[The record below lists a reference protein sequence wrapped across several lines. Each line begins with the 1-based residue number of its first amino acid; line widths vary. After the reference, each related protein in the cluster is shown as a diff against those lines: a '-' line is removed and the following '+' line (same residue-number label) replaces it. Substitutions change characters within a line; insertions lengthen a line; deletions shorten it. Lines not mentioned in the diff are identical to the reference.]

1 MCGNHTANSILK
13 FWHHVKT
20 LPAFQHHDLV
30 NSLSDDQLKKTI
42 PFTVHAD
49 GCEFFSDQEFFAVSW
64 SSSLGAA
71 GAIKDVLLTKFP
83 ILVIAESH
91 MLDDKVR
98 EGVNQV
104 TAELVAWSLECAAS
118 GKYPTSGFRGRPFE
132 KGTYRAAL
140 AGQPL
145 AGEYRMAYFT
155 FKADLKARKECHLF
169 KNYYLCKR
177 MCDRCAAIQPKCP
190 ADTNHPMVFKD
201 MRPTAPYR
209 TTTVSHAEYL
219 RTASRISPWAVVK
232 GWSLETTSFDLM
244 HMIFLG
250 IARDYVPS
258 CLKILRLMGYHYEP
272 GETDEEF
279 LRRTSWEMKLDC
291 KSYGIYVPRRGF
303 TVANCTFYHDE
314 FPELGSRFK
323 ASHIKQMT
331 WWLSFKLQ
339 KLAKRDSHF

>member
-1 MCGNHTANSILK
+1 
-13 FWHHVKT
+13 
-20 LPAFQHHDLV
+20 
-30 NSLSDDQLKKTI
+30 
-42 PFTVHAD
+42 
-49 GCEFFSDQEFFAVSW
+49 
-64 SSSLGAA
+64 
-71 GAIKDVLLTKFP
+71 
-83 ILVIAESH
+83 
-91 MLDDKVR
+91 
-98 EGVNQV
+98 
-104 TAELVAWSLECAAS
+104 
-118 GKYPTSGFRGRPFE
+118 
-132 KGTYRAAL
+132 
-140 AGQPL
+140 
-145 AGEYRMAYFT
+145 MAYFT
-155 FKADLKARKECHLF
+155 FKADLKARKECNLF

-291 KSYGIYVPRRGF
+291 KSYGSHGSWCFFFRGASVRDF
-303 TVANCTFYHDE
+303 HHLSTTSTFDS
-314 FPELGSRFK
+314 LVLLTS
-323 ASHIKQMT
+323 
-331 WWLSFKLQ
+331 
-339 KLAKRDSHF
+339 LAPDA